1 LGFRVNGNVA
11 PESANPVP
19 VNEAALTVTAEVPVE
34 VRVRVSV
41 AGIFVTASP
50 KSMLDVLKLRI
61 GDEAFRSSVKI
72 SETLP
77 ALAVRIAVSA
87 ELTGDTFTVK
97 LALIEPAATVTEAG
111 TVASELLLERLTTK
125 PPLAAAVFKVAVQ
138 LSVPVPAIAPLV
150 QFRALSTGTPVPL
163 RTMTVEPPPEE
174 LLVKDSCPLSAPAAV
189 GSNCTLNVVVCPGAS
204 VTGRPPPEI
213 EKPVP
218 DNDAALTVTGMV
230 PVEERTSGSVTAE
243 FTGTLPK
250 GTLEA
255 LIPNTA
261 KAAFN

>member
-1 LGFRVNGNVA
+1 MGFRVNGNVA

-41 AGIFVTASP
+41 AGILVTTSP

-61 GDEAFRSSVKI
+61 GDDEAFRSSVKI

-97 LALIEPAATVTEAG
+97 LALLEPAATVTEAG

-125 PPLAAAVFKVAVQ
+125 PPFAAAVFKVAVQ
-138 LSVPVPAIAPLV
+138 LSVPAPAIVPLV
-150 QFRALSTGTPVPL
+150 QFRALSTGTPVPP
-163 RTMTVEPPPEE
+163 RPTTIDVPFEE
-174 LLVKDSCPLSAPAAV
+174 LLLSVSCPVSAPAAL
-189 GSNCTLNVVVCPGAS
+189 GSNCTLS
-204 VTGRPPPEI
+204 VA
-213 EKPVP
+213 V
-218 DNDAALTVTGMV
+218 
-230 PVEERTSGSVTAE
+230 
-243 FTGTLPK
+243 
-250 GTLEA
+250 
-255 LIPNTA
+255 
-261 KAAFN
+261 

>member
-1 LGFRVNGNVA
+1 MGFRVNGNVA

-41 AGIFVTASP
+41 AGILVTTSP

-61 GDEAFRSSVKI
+61 GDDEAFRSSVKI

-97 LALIEPAATVTEAG
+97 LALLEPAATVTEAG

-125 PPLAAAVFKVAVQ
+125 PPFAAAVFKVAVQ
-138 LSVPVPAIAPLV
+138 LSVPAPVMVPLAQL
-150 QFRALSTGTPVPL
+150 RAVSTGTPVPL
-163 RTMTVEPPPEE
+163 RPTTIDAPFEE
-174 LLVKDSCPLSAPAAV
+174 LLFSDSCPVSAPAV
-189 GSNCTLNVVVCPGAS
+189 LGSNCTLS
-204 VTGRPPPEI
+204 VA
-213 EKPVP
+213 V
-218 DNDAALTVTGMV
+218 
-230 PVEERTSGSVTAE
+230 
-243 FTGTLPK
+243 
-250 GTLEA
+250 
-255 LIPNTA
+255 
-261 KAAFN
+261 